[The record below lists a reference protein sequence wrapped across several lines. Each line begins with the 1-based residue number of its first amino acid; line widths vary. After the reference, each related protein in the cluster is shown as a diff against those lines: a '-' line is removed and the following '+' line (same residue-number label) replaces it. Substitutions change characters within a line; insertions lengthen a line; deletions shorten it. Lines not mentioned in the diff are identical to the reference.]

1 MPQDSTRH
9 LAPAR
14 VARDRR
20 ALPRV
25 YPGVRA
31 RRPARAHRAGLRAA
45 GLRRHRDGRRRVPPG
60 PRRRIN
66 ISAFLFL
73 AAAWGLYVLLRP
85 VNAELVLLFLLLNAV
100 GVAIQCASM
109 IPLLAALL
117 TAGRAQPP
125 AVVLRSAAGG
135 PLVPVDPRLPDGVRH
150 GPAVLRHVAVPAG
163 LPRLQVPR
171 PPAGA
176 ERPARARRGRRRGL
190 VPPGHAPAGPAR
202 ARLPGPRRELRRG
215 GSGSRCGSSSGA

>member
-14 VARDRR
+14 VARATGALYLGFILASVLADRLGHIGLGS
-20 ALPRV
+20 AQQV
-25 YPGVRA
+25 YDAIVADVGGFRL
-31 RRPARAHRAGLRAA
+31 GLVVAY
-45 GLRRHRDGRRRVPPG
+45 
-60 PRRRIN
+60 

-202 ARLPGPRRELRRG
+202 ARLPGPRR
-215 GSGSRCGSSSGA
+215 